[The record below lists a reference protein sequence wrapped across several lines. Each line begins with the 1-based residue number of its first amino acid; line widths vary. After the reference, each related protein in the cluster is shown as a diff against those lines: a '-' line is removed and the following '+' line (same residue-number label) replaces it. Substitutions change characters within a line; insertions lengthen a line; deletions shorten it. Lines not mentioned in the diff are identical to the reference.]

1 MSKLY
6 ELTKQLD
13 ELHTMVLDGEATEDH
28 LSDTMEM
35 IEGEFQEKALNVAK
49 FMRSLSPSI
58 EAIDN
63 EIKRLQDRKKAITN
77 KSDWVKNYLLSNM
90 EASDIKKIECD
101 LFTITRVKPRDIVV
115 VDDLDKLPDDYVS
128 VKTSLAA
135 DKKALLKALKDG
147 EEIEGAHIGQGE
159 ASIKIS

>member
-1 MSKLY
+1 MTTLY
-6 ELTKQLD
+6 NLTKELN

-49 FMRSLSPSI
+49 FMRSLSPSVD
-58 EAIDN
+58 AIDA
-63 EIKRLQDRKKAITN
+63 EIKRLQDRKNAITN

-90 EASDIKKIECD
+90 EASGIKKIECD
-101 LFTITRVKPRDIVV
+101 LFTITRVKPRDVVV

-159 ASIKIS
+159 STIRIS